1 MAIRWNSLGD
11 KVFNAANYIFLTLF
25 CALCI
30 YPFLYVFNLSIS
42 EGISGSEYGLH
53 LLPKGITFKYYA
65 MTIGSSAVYWGFFN
79 SVFRTV
85 IGTVLG
91 TALSAMPAYA
101 ISKKTFPNRNFWT
114 TFLLIPMFFGGGL
127 IPTYFLIKSLNLI
140 DNRWVLILPCLMSNY
155 NIILI
160 RTYIQNIPGSLE
172 ESAKID
178 GANEVVILFKILMP
192 ICKPILA
199 TVALWTAVGHWNAW
213 FDSLLYI
220 TSDKKVV
227 LQVVLQRI
235 VAMGTIRLATNNVSQ
250 TSLPPPFTIIACT
263 IMITTVPIVLVYPFL
278 QKYFIKGIM
287 IGSLKG

>member
-11 KVFNAANYIFLTLF
+11 KAFDAANYIFLTLF

-140 DNRWVLILPCLMSNY
+140 DNRWVLIIPCLMSTY

-160 RTYIQNIPGSLE
+160 RTFIQNIPDSLD

-227 LQVVLQRI
+227 LQVVLQQI

-263 IMITTVPIVLVYPFL
+263 IMITTIPIVLVYPFL

>member
-1 MAIRWNSLGD
+1 MSLRRNTPGD
-11 KVFNAANYIFLTLF
+11 NVFNILNFLFLTVFSL
-25 CALCI
+25 LCI
-30 YPFLYVFNLSIS
+30 YPFIYVFNLSIS
-42 EGISGSEYGLH
+42 EGLSGSEYGLH
-53 LLPKGITFKYYA
+53 LLPKGVTFRYYA
-65 MTIGSSAVYWGFFN
+65 MTIGSSEVYWGFYN
-79 SVFRTV
+79 SVYRTV

-91 TALSAMPAYA
+91 TIMTAMPAYA
-101 ISKKTFPNRNFWT
+101 ISKKSFPNRNFWS
-114 TFLLIPMFFGGGL
+114 TFILIPMFFGGGL

-140 DNRWVLILPCLMSNY
+140 DNRLVLILPCLIGTY

-160 RTYIQNIPGSLE
+160 RTFIQNIPGSLE

-178 GANEVVILFKILMP
+178 GANEVVIFYKILMP

-199 TVALWTAVGHWNAW
+199 TVALWTAVGHWNSW

-220 TSDKKVV
+220 TSEKKVV
-227 LQVVLQRI
+227 LQVVLQQI

-250 TSLPPPFTIIACT
+250 NQLPPPFTIIACT
-263 IMITTVPIVLVYPFL
+263 IMITTIPIILVYPFL